1 MIHAF
6 IMLNVESGSEENV
19 LKSLKP
25 LNVVEEAYVSYGV
38 YDVILKIKAENM
50 DELKNAIIHKI
61 RATDQIQSTLTLV
74 MTEEKADTSYS
85 TPK

>member
-74 MTEEKADTSYS
+74 VTEEKADTSYS